1 MTEFLNEKY
10 ISIGQV
16 KVLETQADKEELR
29 KLFVE
34 IFSLQN
40 FVEEKR
46 IIITDYYI
54 KNYRFC
60 QQQAFNF
67 EKTATFL
74 SIIHDILQRDIN
86 LTTSETSAIKSYQR
100 FEEILLRHSVDRP
113 PKSIKIFDRRDIEP
127 IIDFVSERYFRNF
140 MVFSSL
146 FGKISRVSI
155 HQVLR
160 NHIEQPP
167 TIFPSLNTAVISR

>member
-16 KVLETQADKEELR
+16 KVLETQGDKEELR
-29 KLFVE
+29 KYEMKILFYLFMKLICYFDRLFVE

-54 KNYRFC
+54 KNYRYIDIPPFVHNNKCFNRFC

-113 PKSIKIFDRRDIEP
+113 PKR
-127 IIDFVSERYFRNF
+127 
-140 MVFSSL
+140 
-146 FGKISRVSI
+146 
-155 HQVLR
+155 
-160 NHIEQPP
+160 
-167 TIFPSLNTAVISR
+167 

>member
-1 MTEFLNEKY
+1 MRNIYPL
-10 ISIGQV
+10 
-16 KVLETQADKEELR
+16 DKWRYWKHKLIRRSFESMKWRFSFIYHEVNLLFDR
-29 KLFVE
+29 LFVE

-46 IIITDYYI
+46 VIITDYYI
-54 KNYRFC
+54 KNYRYIDNFLSLFTITSFDRFC

-67 EKTATFL
+67 EKIATFL

-113 PKSIKIFDRRDIEP
+113 PRR
-127 IIDFVSERYFRNF
+127 
-140 MVFSSL
+140 
-146 FGKISRVSI
+146 
-155 HQVLR
+155 
-160 NHIEQPP
+160 
-167 TIFPSLNTAVISR
+167 

>member
-29 KLFVE
+29 KYEMKILFYLFMKLICYFDRLFVE

-54 KNYRFC
+54 KNYRYIDIPLFVHNNKCFNRFC

-113 PKSIKIFDRRDIEP
+113 PKR
-127 IIDFVSERYFRNF
+127 
-140 MVFSSL
+140 
-146 FGKISRVSI
+146 
-155 HQVLR
+155 
-160 NHIEQPP
+160 
-167 TIFPSLNTAVISR
+167 